1 MAFRPLTLRFQ
12 KCILFPQKRINRSIR
27 SLSDSTEDIRYEIRP
42 LKRADLP
49 SLYALLAENK
59 WNMEMSYLE
68 CVFNTDPTGL
78 VVVVKDNGE
87 VIGHNGILAHSD
99 TIASSGMNVVKDEYR
114 KLGIGKQMFRDVMKV
129 MGDRNVGGTSLSN
142 RITFYAQFGW
152 TIKSYTF
159 HYNQGP
165 VNPEFIADAP
175 EGDFEIVSARD
186 IKFDDVIAYDSE
198 IHTVPRPV
206 YISNWAE
213 HQLAN
218 TYVALKSGRVVGYG
232 VVRPSDVGYKMYPL
246 YADDPKIAKAL
257 FCRLTSHIPAG
268 HDLIFTQPI
277 DNDQANAMVAG
288 NKLTSYL
295 SMTRLYNKWNIPVDI
310 KRVYSVSTTEY
321 GII

>member
-1 MAFRPLTLRFQ
+1 M
-12 KCILFPQKRINRSIR
+12 
-27 SLSDSTEDIRYEIRP
+27 
-42 LKRADLP
+42 KRADLP

-165 VNPEFIADAP
+165 VNPEFIADVP
-175 EGDFEIVSARD
+175 EGDFEVVSARD

-257 FCRLTSHIPAG
+257 FCRLASHIPAG

-295 SMTRLYNKWNIPVDI
+295 SMARLYNKWNIPVDI